1 MHTLQHTDQFMVMSF
16 TTKRLLIYDREEDM
30 ENGPGPI
37 TTLEFSQIYTVRTL
51 RAGEHETFR
60 VKQSDLKKI
69 LVVCLNCV
77 KFVCVFHQWFVLEL
91 VEFYLLSNLVEDQ
104 GLFITLKFH

>member
-1 MHTLQHTDQFMVMSF
+1 MVMSF

-69 LVVCLNCV
+69 LVVRNMLKWSILCALCV
-77 KFVCVFHQWFVLEL
+77 HSS
-91 VEFYLLSNLVEDQ
+91 LSPLSLPPFFP
-104 GLFITLKFH
+104 LFLSIIYCICFSP

>member
-1 MHTLQHTDQFMVMSF
+1 MLQFMVMSF

-51 RAGEHETFR
+51 RVGEHETFR
-60 VKQSDLKKI
+60 VRQSDLKKI
-69 LVVCLNCV
+69 LVVSSMV
-77 KFVCVFHQWFVLEL
+77 AE
-91 VEFYLLSNLVEDQ
+91 
-104 GLFITLKFH
+104 

>member
-1 MHTLQHTDQFMVMSF
+1 MIKLSPYGTTNPIIFYMCYRHSYTMRTRLYIVYNAHYMISLQFMVMSF
-16 TTKRLLIYDREEDM
+16 TTKRLLIYDKEEDM

-69 LVVCLNCV
+69 LVVRNTV
-77 KFVCVFHQWFVLEL
+77 RE
-91 VEFYLLSNLVEDQ
+91 
-104 GLFITLKFH
+104 

>member
-1 MHTLQHTDQFMVMSF
+1 MHSLTQFMVMSF

-69 LVVCLNCV
+69 LVVCRVNTGSI
-77 KFVCVFHQWFVLEL
+77 
-91 VEFYLLSNLVEDQ
+91 FYLSD
-104 GLFITLKFH
+104 

>member
-1 MHTLQHTDQFMVMSF
+1 MVMSF

-69 LVVCLNCV
+69 LVVCLGRV
-77 KFVCVFHQWFVLEL
+77 KFVHVSHIPLTT
-91 VEFYLLSNLVEDQ
+91 SEDKGQ
-104 GLFITLKFH
+104 K

>member
-1 MHTLQHTDQFMVMSF
+1 MGVLLIQLLLSPLHKAQRNIDPYIITPLLQFMVMSF

-60 VKQSDLKKI
+60 VKQSNLKKI
-69 LVVCLNCV
+69 LVVRSV
-77 KFVCVFHQWFVLEL
+77 
-91 VEFYLLSNLVEDQ
+91 VEE
-104 GLFITLKFH
+104 G

>member
-1 MHTLQHTDQFMVMSF
+1 MVMSF

-69 LVVCLNCV
+69 LVVRSIV
-77 KFVCVFHQWFVLEL
+77 GRMIVCYVMSSHVS
-91 VEFYLLSNLVEDQ
+91 LSLSLSLSPPALSSPSLYTV
-104 GLFITLKFH
+104 GIH